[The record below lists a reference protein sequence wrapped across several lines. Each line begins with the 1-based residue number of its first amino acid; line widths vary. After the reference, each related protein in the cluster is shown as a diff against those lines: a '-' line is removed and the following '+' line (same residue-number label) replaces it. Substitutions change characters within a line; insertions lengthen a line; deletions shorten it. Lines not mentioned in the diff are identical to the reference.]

1 MTSATPVFRLYIV
14 RHGRTSYNAQSL
26 LAGKL
31 DIPLSAYGIAQSSH
45 SSALFSTIPIHGTI
59 TSTLLRAKQTAD
71 IILESHI
78 GVGVVSEARVEDG
91 RLDERGLGEWEGKRV
106 EEVGWVE
113 EPEGA
118 ETFDEVSTR
127 VSSFLTSLLSS
138 FNPLASS
145 RGTIEPN
152 NILLVTHKD
161 IITSFA
167 RLFSFAA
174 KTPSGPE
181 WRIPTSTVPGWR
193 VELDDDVELLDGCS
207 NLGVGSLEGFR
218 VGDGDGDQWVLK
230 IRAWAK
236 EAPVV

>member
-26 LAGKL
+26 LQGKL
-31 DIPLSAYGIAQSSH
+31 DIPLSAYGIAQASQST
-45 SSALFSTIPIHGTI
+45 ALFSPIPLHSAL

-71 IILESHI
+71 IILEAHI
-78 GVGVVSEARVEDG
+78 GVVGEARVEDG
-91 RLDERGLGEWEGKRV
+91 RLDERGLGEWEGRRA

-113 EPEGA
+113 EPEDA
-118 ETFDEVSTR
+118 ETFDEVNTR

-138 FNPLASS
+138 LTPPASS
-145 RGTIEPN
+145 SATSEETN
-152 NILLVTHKD
+152 NILLVTHED

-167 RLFSFAA
+167 RLFSAAA

-181 WRIPTSTVPGWR
+181 WRIPTVPGWR
-193 VELDDDVELLDGCS
+193 VELDDDVELMDGCG

-218 VGDGDGDQWVLK
+218 DGDQWVLK